1 MSSFLIMYVINM
13 STYTTICWHWRLTAF
28 PKSSEALA
36 SYFGILSKDR
46 LWGLWCSY
54 LICLMDTMPFERSG
68 MSTTVVFRHSIKRFQ
83 TFVVSLVLVRRRR
96 LLVVNNV
103 GNDAFTLDVAS
114 CCARRAGSLLVTA
127 LCNSTNYDFRQP
139 FLNSG
144 SVASSD

>member
-1 MSSFLIMYVINM
+1 MFVFNLLDGHDAIWKIRYVNDG
-13 STYTTICWHWRLTAF
+13 SLQACF
-28 PKSSEALA
+28 S
-36 SYFGILSKDR
+36 
-46 LWGLWCSY
+46 
-54 LICLMDTMPFERSG
+54 
-68 MSTTVVFRHSIKRFQ
+68 Q